1 MGVAVGVVTSLG
13 VAAVLLAAIGYLR
26 RTFLVV
32 RQLTFPLVAA
42 AVAAALKVFTVFQAG
57 QFPFLD
63 QSASWVLLFVP
74 VAFALRLVGL
84 YWFEV
89 HLKSHRG
96 VQLPSLLQPLSMG
109 LAYLAAGF
117 VTLKAVHPALDVSP
131 LLTTSAIS
139 SLVLGLA
146 LQPILGNMFAGVVIS
161 LQRPFR
167 INDCIK
173 IGDTFGRVVQV
184 TWYSTHLRTR
194 EDDVLI
200 VPNSRVSGET
210 VLNYYYPYPMHL
222 ERIRVGVHYSTPPY
236 RVQRALLDC
245 VAGVENVLEK
255 PSPDVYVAV
264 VRRQCHHLRT
274 ASVGGRRDGR
284 PARGQPDPGEDLGGV
299 QATGHQHPV
308 SDPHDRAGAADTV
321 RARRASGRRHACSPA
336 RAAMPASR
344 STSAASR
351 SIVGRSKT
359 CAVAL
364 TDAQVSKEHCRI
376 EWGPSGYVVTDLG
389 SSFGT
394 RVNGQPVTQAV
405 SGEPGPPWGGV
416 DDPGCG
422 DR

>member
-1 MGVAVGVVTSLG
+1 MSSLG
-13 VAAVLLAAIGYLR
+13 VAAILLVAIVYLR
-26 RTFLVV
+26 RAFLVIH
-32 RQLTFPLVAA
+32 QLTFPLVAA
-42 AVAAALKVFTVFQAG
+42 AVAAALKVFTVLQAG
-57 QFPFLD
+57 QFPLLD
-63 QSASWVLLFVP
+63 VSASWVLLFVP

-96 VQLPSLLQPLSMG
+96 VQLPSLLQPFSMG

-117 VTLKAVHPALDVSP
+117 VTLKAVNPSLDVSP

-146 LQPILGNMFAGVVIS
+146 LQPILGNLFAGVVIS

-173 IGDTFGRVVQV
+173 IGDTFGRVIQV

-222 ERIRVGVHYSTPPY
+222 ERIRVGAHYSAPPY

-245 VAGVENVLEK
+245 VAGVESALEK
-255 PSPDVYVAV
+255 PSPDVYVLSFDDSAITYELRV
-264 VRRQCHHLRT
+264 WVDDVMSAPRVASQIRAKIWAEFKRRGIAIPYPIRTIELAPRVRSR
-274 ASVGGRRDGR
+274 AAGDR
-284 PARGQPDPGEDLGGV
+284 PAARVFVADGSDAGQSFDLGAG
-299 QATGHQHPV
+299 PV
-308 SDPHDRAGAADTV
+308 V
-321 RARRASGRRHACSPA
+321 
-336 RAAMPASR
+336 
-344 STSAASR
+344 
-351 SIVGRSKT
+351 VGRTKT

-364 TDAQVSKEHCRI
+364 TDTQVSKEHCRI
-376 EWGPSGYVVTDLG
+376 EWGPTGYVLTDLG

-394 RVNGQPVTQAV
+394 RLNDRAVTQETLTNLDHVTVGATTLV
-405 SGEPGPPWGGV
+405 VEIDES
-416 DDPGCG
+416 
-422 DR
+422 

>member
-1 MGVAVGVVTSLG
+1 
-13 VAAVLLAAIGYLR
+13 
-26 RTFLVV
+26 
-32 RQLTFPLVAA
+32 
-42 AVAAALKVFTVFQAG
+42 
-57 QFPFLD
+57 
-63 QSASWVLLFVP
+63 
-74 VAFALRLVGL
+74 LRLVGL

-117 VTLKAVHPALDVSP
+117 ITLKAVHPSLDVSP

-210 VLNYYYPYPMHL
+210 ALNYYYPYPMHL

-245 VAGVENVLEK
+245 VAGVDNVLEK
-255 PSPDVYVAV
+255 PSPDVYGQAFDDSAITYE
-264 VRRQCHHLRT
+264 LR
-274 ASVGGRRDGR
+274 V
-284 PARGQPDPGEDLGGV
+284 
-299 QATGHQHPV
+299 
-308 SDPHDRAGAADTV
+308 
-321 RARRASGRRHACSPA
+321 
-336 RAAMPASR
+336 
-344 STSAASR
+344 
-351 SIVGRSKT
+351 
-359 CAVAL
+359 
-364 TDAQVSKEHCRI
+364 
-376 EWGPSGYVVTDLG
+376 W
-389 SSFGT
+389 
-394 RVNGQPVTQAV
+394 
-405 SGEPGPPWGGV
+405 V
-416 DDPGCG
+416 DDVSLGPH
-422 DR
+422 RYPR